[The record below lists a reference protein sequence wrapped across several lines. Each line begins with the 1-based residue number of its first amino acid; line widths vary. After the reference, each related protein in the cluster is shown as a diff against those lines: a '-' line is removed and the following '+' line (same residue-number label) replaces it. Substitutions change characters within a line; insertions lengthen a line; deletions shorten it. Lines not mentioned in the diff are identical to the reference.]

1 MFGMHPLFS
10 LSIFSFPFLANSTF
24 PSKQILGF
32 IRSNKTKAK
41 KPRKQPM
48 NLNLSLVFFKF
59 LCFLPAIVGKPINMH
74 LPKEFG
80 QFWQDHGGNCS
91 KSRDCGGQNRIW
103 VESMPEPVATVMGT
117 AVHGGHPNEL
127 LAGLKI

>member
-1 MFGMHPLFS
+1 MFGMHPLCS
-10 LSIFSFPFLANSTF
+10 SSISSFPFLANSTF

-32 IRSNKTKAK
+32 IRSNKTNAK

-59 LCFLPAIVGKPINMH
+59 QCFLPAIVGKPIEM
-74 LPKEFG
+74 LSPKEFG
-80 QFWQDHGGNCS
+80 QFWQNHGGNRS
-91 KSRDCGGQNRIW
+91 KSGDCRSQNRIW
-103 VESMPEPVATVMGT
+103 VESMPEPVTTVTRT